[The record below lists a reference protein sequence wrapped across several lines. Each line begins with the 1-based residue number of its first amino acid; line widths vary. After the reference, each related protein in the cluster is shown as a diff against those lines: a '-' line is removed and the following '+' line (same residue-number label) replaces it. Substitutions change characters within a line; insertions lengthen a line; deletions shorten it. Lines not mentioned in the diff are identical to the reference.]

1 MMVGVRLTI
10 ALAALAAAAATPAPA
25 SAASDW
31 RADGNAICTDFY
43 DDLAIFT
50 GEISDSAP
58 TADLLI
64 GLARLTERKD
74 ARLARVHPPAAHA
87 DTFARM
93 VKIDRRTAKTLR
105 QIAKTGTRG
114 GSFERLINRYDR
126 DNRTVERLARQ
137 LHLGACAGD
146 GDVVTGPAVE
156 L

>member
-10 ALAALAAAAATPAPA
+10 ALAALVAAAAMPAPA

-31 RADGNAICTDFY
+31 RADGNAICTDYY

-74 ARLARVHPPAAHA
+74 GRLAHVHPPAAHA
-87 DTFARM
+87 ANFKRM
-93 VKIDRRTAKTLR
+93 VKIDLRTAKTLR
-105 QIAKTGTRG
+105 QIAKTGGRG
-114 GSFERLINRYDR
+114 DFDKLIGRYDR
-126 DNRTVERLARQ
+126 DSQTVERLARK
-137 LHLGACAGD
+137 LRLGACAGD

>member
-1 MMVGVRLTI
+1 MMVGVKLTI
-10 ALAALAAAAATPAPA
+10 ALAALAAAAAMPAPA
-25 SAASDW
+25 SAAPDW
-31 RADGNAICTDFY
+31 RADGNAICTDYY

-50 GEISDSAP
+50 GEISDTAP

-74 ARLARVHPPAAHA
+74 ARLVHVHAPAAQA
-87 DTFARM
+87 STFRRM
-93 VKIDRRTAKTLR
+93 VTIDRRTATTLR
-105 QIAKTGTRG
+105 QLAKSLHR
-114 GSFERLINRYDR
+114 SDFEKLVNRYDR
-126 DNRTVERLARQ
+126 DNRTVEKLARK

>member
-10 ALAALAAAAATPAPA
+10 ALAALAAAGATPAPV

-31 RADGNAICTDFY
+31 RADGNAICTDYY

-74 ARLARVHPPAAHA
+74 ARLAHVHPPAAQA
-87 DTFARM
+87 GTFARM
-93 VKIDRRTAKTLR
+93 VTIDRRTAKTLR
-105 QIAKTGTRG
+105 QIAKTGGRG
-114 GSFERLINRYDR
+114 NFEKLINRYDR
-126 DNRTVERLARQ
+126 DNHTVERLARK

-146 GDVVTGPAVE
+146 GEVVTGPAVE

>member
-1 MMVGVRLTI
+1 MMIGVKLTI
-10 ALAALAAAAATPAPA
+10 ALAALAAAAAMPAPA
-25 SAASDW
+25 SAALDW
-31 RADGNAICTDFY
+31 RADGNAICTDYY

-58 TADLLI
+58 TADLLL

-74 ARLARVHPPAAHA
+74 TRLGHVHAPAAQA
-87 DTFARM
+87 ATFKRM
-93 VKIDRRTAKTLR
+93 VRVDRRTAKTLR
-105 QIAKTGTRG
+105 QLAKSLHRDD
-114 GSFERLINRYDR
+114 FEKLVNRYDR
-126 DNRTVERLARQ
+126 DNRTVEKLARK

>member
-1 MMVGVRLTI
+1 MMVGVKLTI
-10 ALAALAAAAATPAPA
+10 ALAALAAAAAIPAPA

-31 RADGNAICTDFY
+31 RADGNAICADYY

-50 GEISDSAP
+50 GEISDSSP

-74 ARLARVHPPAAHA
+74 ARLVHVHPPAPQAA
-87 DTFARM
+87 GFKRM
-93 VKIDRRTAKTLR
+93 VKIDLRTAKTLR
-105 QIAKTGTRG
+105 QIAKSLHGRE
-114 GSFERLINRYDR
+114 FEKLVNRYDR
-126 DNRTVERLARQ
+126 DNHTVEKLARK

>member
-10 ALAALAAAAATPAPA
+10 ALAALAAAAAIPAPA

-31 RADGNAICTDFY
+31 RADGNAICTDYY

-50 GEISDSAP
+50 GGLDETEFSP
-58 TADLLI
+58 DLLI

-74 ARLARVHPPAAHA
+74 SRLVHVHPPAAHA
-87 DTFARM
+87 ANYKRM
-93 VKIDRRTAKTLR
+93 VRLDLRTAKTLR
-105 QIAKTGTRG
+105 KIAKIYGRPG
-114 GSFERLINRYDR
+114 FERLVNRYDR
-126 DNRTVERLARQ
+126 DSRTVVRLARS
-137 LHLGACAGD
+137 LHLSACAGD